1 MYIKLVAKTEP
12 RGLDNIKSS
21 SDFISYAARVSNPD
35 NQNNPKTAEGLL
47 KYCLKHK
54 HFSIFEMINI
64 VYEIETTRDISRQI
78 LRHRSFSFQ
87 EFSQRYS
94 EPQALPILREAR
106 TQDTENRQNSIKTE
120 AYDIIEAFK
129 DAQNDVWNKAF
140 EEYEY
145 AISNGIAKEQA
156 RVLLPEGLTATRMYM
171 NGSLRSWIHYIIV
184 RCGIE
189 TQKEHRDIAKAIAR
203 GLIAEFPFL
212 GYLDV
217 LDDNYSAETE

>member
-1 MYIKLVAKTEP
+1 
-12 RGLDNIKSS
+12 
-21 SDFISYAARVSNPD
+21 
-35 NQNNPKTAEGLL
+35 
-47 KYCLKHK
+47 
-54 HFSIFEMINI
+54 MINI